1 MVKLA
6 SCLCAA
12 RREDV
17 LSPPILNPSV
27 AIIGAG
33 IAGIACAYEFARRGC
48 AVTIVERREAA
59 GLGCSWYAGGMLAPW
74 CECENAEPL
83 IGDLGRESLAFWQA
97 HFAGTVTR
105 GTLVVAPRRDLPDL
119 QRFARRTD
127 EYRWLDAK
135 EIADIEPQ
143 LAGLRHQ
150 ALFFPREA
158 HLDPRAAL
166 AALVTRLREDFG
178 VAIAFGAQPGPAD
191 WTIDCRGLAARDALE
206 DLRPVKG
213 EMLVVKARD
222 LDFARPLRM
231 LHPRMPVY
239 VVPRGDGVYMIGAT
253 MIENA
258 EEGRFTVRSALEL
271 LSAVYTL
278 HPNFGEA
285 EILETG
291 SGLRPAF
298 PDNLPRLR
306 RRGKTIY
313 VNGLFRHGFL
323 IAPALARRTADIA
336 LLGKAFPELMRETL
350 NEDRG
355 ERQAG

>member
-1 MVKLA
+1 M
-6 SCLCAA
+6 SQ
-12 RREDV
+12 R
-17 LSPPILNPSV
+17 I

-33 IAGIACAYEFARRGC
+33 IAGVACAYEFARRGC
-48 AVTIVERREAA
+48 AVTIVEKREAA
-59 GLGCSWYAGGMLAPW
+59 GRGCSWYAGGMLAPW
-74 CECENAEPL
+74 CECETAEPV
-83 IGDLGRESLAFWQA
+83 IGELGRETLAFWQQ
-97 HFAGTVTR
+97 HFEGTVTK

-119 QRFARRTD
+119 QRFARRTS
-127 EYRWLDAK
+127 EYNWVDAK
-135 EIADIEPQ
+135 EIAGIEPQ
-143 LAGLRHQ
+143 LAGVHHQ
-150 ALFFPREA
+150 ALYFPREA

-166 AALVTRLREDFG
+166 NALVARLRDEYG
-178 VAIAFGAQPGPAD
+178 VNITPGEAPGSAD
-191 WTIDCRGLAARDALE
+191 WTIDCRGLDARDALT

-213 EMLVVKARD
+213 EMLVVRARD
-222 LDFARPLRM
+222 LNFSRPLRM

-239 VVPRGDGVYMIGAT
+239 VVPRGNGVYMIGAT

-258 EEGRFTVRSALEL
+258 EEGRVTVRSVLEL

-306 RRGKTIY
+306 KKGRTIY

-323 IAPALARRTADIA
+323 IAPALARRAADVA
-336 LLGKAFPELMRETL
+336 LEGASFPELMQETTD
-350 NEDRG
+350 EDRS